1 MSLCPY
7 FGKCGGCLYQDMDF
21 DAYLERKKNYV
32 LRCFADYG
40 ITPVLEAI
48 KTVPIHSRRRATFAF
63 NKGHLGFNAYKSHQ
77 IIDIDSCLM
86 LTDNLVALIP
96 ALRTL
101 AKTLGGTGDIHV
113 LDTPFGID
121 MHIKTAKP
129 KEKPSLILLE
139 TLGDFVRSYPIARL
153 LYNHDPIAEK
163 TTLPFVPDVFLQ
175 PSQAGEDI
183 LIALMRE
190 NIQNA
195 KTAIDLFC
203 GTGTFTKPLIQ
214 AGLTVMGYDNASD
227 SVKALGSNGTV
238 RDLFRNPLLPSEFDG
253 VDFVVIDPPRAGA
266 KAQIEQLS
274 QTNVPKI
281 VIISCNPSTCARD
294 VKVLSDNGWQLDK
307 TTPVDQFT
315 YSNHIELVCVLSKKA
330 KMF

>member
-1 MSLCPY
+1 M
-7 FGKCGGCLYQDMDF
+7 M
-21 DAYLERKKNYV
+21 V
-32 LRCFADYG
+32 
-40 ITPVLEAI
+40 
-48 KTVPIHSRRRATFAF
+48 
-63 NKGHLGFNAYKSHQ
+63 
-77 IIDIDSCLM
+77 
-86 LTDNLVALIP
+86 
-96 ALRTL
+96 
-101 AKTLGGTGDIHV
+101 
-113 LDTPFGID
+113 
-121 MHIKTAKP
+121 
-129 KEKPSLILLE
+129 
-139 TLGDFVRSYPIARL
+139 
-153 LYNHDPIAEK
+153 
-163 TTLPFVPDVFLQ
+163 TLPF
-175 PSQAGEDI
+175 S
-183 LIALMRE
+183 R
-190 NIQNA
+190 A
-195 KTAIDLFC
+195 KSPKS
-203 GTGTFTKPLIQ
+203 GTFTKPLIQ

-281 VIISCNPSTCARD
+281 VMISCNPSTCARD